1 MSDTATEI
9 GVTATATGAHTPV
22 QLPAGGAAAVPMPR
36 ALRDRLP
43 RVAHDEAA
51 ALRRL
56 FYAPS
61 RYVVYADAGD
71 AFLSLGPIGG
81 PDAGETIELQAE
93 NTTLAL
99 CLHRDGHAQALG
111 ERAWSDYQGPSRVLA
126 WTLAHEPLLALL
138 GQALGVEPLPL
149 QFGDANG
156 STDGTLWL
164 SFAFDGPAP
173 ATRSAGRLRLPLA
186 WLERLETRAAA
197 QRVDLAPWTALPS
210 VLALRLTGPVLAHDA
225 WRALRA
231 GDVIVLGAR
240 AQQLSRV
247 TASPLYAGSAWQ
259 VRAQDRGWR
268 CEGVAPQDSRLNEG
282 VDMNETQ
289 TPAPAEEEGGE
300 AVVRALPVRLDFELG
315 QVELSLGEI
324 AALQP
329 GYVFDLPSQL
339 EGANVTIRANGR
351 AVGRGEM
358 VAVGDT
364 LGVRLLG
371 WTANGL
377 R

>member
-1 MSDTATEI
+1 MTATATEI
-9 GVTATATGAHTPV
+9 GATRTAAEAHA
-22 QLPAGGAAAVPMPR
+22 PAGGAAAAPVQ

-43 RVAHDEAA
+43 RLAHDEAA

-61 RYVVYADAGD
+61 RYTVYTDAGD
-71 AFLSLGPIGG
+71 AFFTLGPVLG
-81 PDAGETIELQAE
+81 PDGPGETVGVQAE
-93 NTTLAL
+93 DTTLAL
-99 CLHRDGHAQALG
+99 RLHRDGHALAL
-111 ERAWSDYQGPSRVLA
+111 EARAWSDYEGPSRVLA

-149 QFGDANG
+149 QFGDTDG
-156 STDGTLWL
+156 SAAGTLWL

-173 ATRSAGRLRLPLA
+173 GTRSAGRLRLPLA
-186 WLERLETRAAA
+186 WLERLETRSAI
-197 QRVDLAPWTALPS
+197 RGVDLAPWTSLPS
-210 VLALRLTGPVLAHDA
+210 VLALRLAGPLLAHDA

-231 GDVIVLGAR
+231 GDVIVLGVR
-240 AQQLSRV
+240 TQQLSRV
-247 TASPLYAGSAWQ
+247 AAVPKYGGSSWQ
-259 VRAQDRGWR
+259 MRALDRGWR
-268 CEGVAPQDSRLNEG
+268 CDGVAPQDSRLNEE
-282 VDMNETQ
+282 VDMNEARN
-289 TPAPAEEEGGE
+289 PAPAEDEGGGE

-315 QVELSLGEI
+315 QVELTLGEI

-371 WTANGL
+371 WTAGTGTP
-377 R
+377 